1 MLRTSFLRAAC
12 ASVAAIM
19 IPHAIAAPTLELR
32 SGQTVVELSSEFLNA
47 VASLGVSVTSVS
59 GAAIRNRNG
68 KRTAVFPVTN
78 GSVDTGFLRLELIH
92 SGGLTLQA
100 GDTRVTLSQFNIE
113 NVTGGALRLKGIV
126 TANDSIVG
134 EVPLFDLTL
143 TESPSARPLNFS
155 RSDVNLGGSLRLAGV
170 RLALSGEAAAALNSV
185 FKVTAFS
192 RGLNIG
198 TANVDAFIDERLN
211 LL

>member
-12 ASVAAIM
+12 ASVAALM
-19 IPHAIAAPTLELR
+19 IPNAIAAPTLELR
-32 SGQTVVELSSEFLNA
+32 AGQTTVELSTEFLGA
-47 VASLGVSVTSVS
+47 VTSLGVAVTPVS
-59 GAAIRNRNG
+59 GGAIRSRNG
-68 KRTAVFPVTN
+68 KTTAVFPVTN
-78 GSVDTGFLRLELIH
+78 GSVDTGLLRLEVIH
-92 SGGLTLQA
+92 SGGLSLRA
-100 GDTRVTLSQFNIE
+100 GDTIVTLSQFNIE

-126 TANDSIVG
+126 TANDVIVG

-143 TESPSARPLNFS
+143 TESPSARPSNLL
-155 RSDVNLGGSLRLAGV
+155 RSDINLGGSLRLAGV
-170 RLALSGEAAAALNSV
+170 RVALSGEAAAALNSV

-198 TANVDAFIDERLN
+198 TASVDAFFDERLN

>member
-12 ASVAAIM
+12 ASVAALM
-19 IPHAIAAPTLELR
+19 IPNAIAAPTLELR
-32 SGQTVVELSSEFLNA
+32 AGQTTVELSTEFLGA
-47 VASLGVSVTSVS
+47 VTSLGVSVTPVS
-59 GAAIRNRNG
+59 GGAIRSRNG
-68 KRTAVFPVTN
+68 KTTAVFPVTN
-78 GSVDTGFLRLELIH
+78 GSVDTGLLRLEVIH
-92 SGGLTLQA
+92 SGGLTLRA
-100 GDTRVTLSQFNIE
+100 GDTVVTLSQFNIE
-113 NVTGGALRLKGIV
+113 NATGGALRLKGIV

-143 TESPSARPLNFS
+143 TESPSARPSNLL
-155 RSDVNLGGSLRLAGV
+155 RSDINLGGSLRLAGV
-170 RLALSGEAAAALNSV
+170 RVALSGEAAAALNSV

-198 TANVDAFIDERLN
+198 TASVDAFFDERLN